1 MNAYD
6 RVINRVKERIHELED
21 RSIEITQTEKEREK
35 QIFFKKINNNNVKE
49 HPRAMGHIK
58 QLTYV

>member
-6 RVINRVKERIHELED
+6 RVINIADRVKERIHEIED

-35 QIFFKKINNNNVKE
+35 QIF
-49 HPRAMGHIK
+49 
-58 QLTYV
+58 